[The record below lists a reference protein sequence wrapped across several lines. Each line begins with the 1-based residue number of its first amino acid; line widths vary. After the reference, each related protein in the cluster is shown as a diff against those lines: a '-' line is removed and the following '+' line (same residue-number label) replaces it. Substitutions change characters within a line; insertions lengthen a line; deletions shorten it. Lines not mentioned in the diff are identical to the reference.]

1 MELDELQPL
10 CQDSP
15 EQADDTS
22 FSEDLDAEPLLQ
34 VSSSRLRQL
43 DNDCG

>member
-10 CQDSP
+10 FQDSP

-22 FSEDLDAEPLLQ
+22 VLEDLDAEPLLK
-34 VSSSRLRQL
+34 VSSSEF
-43 DNDCG
+43 

>member
-15 EQADDTS
+15 EQADNTS
-22 FSEDLDAEPLLQ
+22 GSEDLDAEPLLQ
-34 VSSSRLRQL
+34 VSFSGLQQL
-43 DNDCG
+43 DDDCG